1 MRKEQSFKKV
11 EETYIIAFL
20 IYLLLN
26 SILPYVNIGISII
39 KNGISIVF
47 MGIGGILILYNLL
60 FKRELFK
67 QNHGALLWC
76 FIIICIIY

>member
-1 MRKEQSFKKV
+1 
-11 EETYIIAFL
+11 
-20 IYLLLN
+20 
-26 SILPYVNIGISII
+26 
-39 KNGISIVF
+39 

-76 FIIICIIY
+76 FIIICIISSVTMLKYGYMNNIKTILWSSILFGVLYTYALKNQQSIKNSNYIT